1 LQNILRREKAYHQL
15 ERRYRHFWDESGC
28 RDGHEI
34 YYDPQTDKVKLRRP
48 AALAIV
54 GWYLMAPPAK
64 STLTEQTTPL
74 SAWNVIQSFDSAT
87 DYQDAKERDQQTSDK
102 EVAGV
107 DNGLG
112 PSPGHNDR
120 WTIVL
125 LPAHHPVSSLSHC

>member
-1 LQNILRREKAYHQL
+1 
-15 ERRYRHFWDESGC
+15 
-28 RDGHEI
+28 
-34 YYDPQTDKVKLRRP
+34 VKLRRP

-64 STLTEQTTPL
+64 STLPEQTTPL

-107 DNGLG
+107 VNGLG
-112 PSPGHNDR
+112 PLPGHNEYQARLGDR
-120 WTIVL
+120 LIRSAQCVATDDPRL
-125 LPAHHPVSSLSHC
+125 KGN